1 MRRVMSIWFPDLPLD
16 RQRRMG
22 DPRVDGCF
30 AITREIKN
38 ARRVTHLSKQAKS
51 EGLHPNMSVADAR
64 AIAPHLLTQEAN
76 PERDHLLLRALWRW
90 SDSLSP
96 WAALDPPAGLFL
108 DITGCAHLFGG
119 EVDMCTYSLDKLTQ
133 LQMSAKIAV
142 CDTKAGAWGLARF
155 AEGRITISP
164 QGQTKD
170 VVSGLPLAALDIK
183 DQTLADLRR
192 TGLKTIGDLYPFKTS
207 ELARRFGLDLTQR
220 LSFVLGHQ
228 PDPVSPGAADPVYS
242 ARMTLPVPVSRAQDV
257 KEVLRKLS
265 ESVCT
270 HMETS
275 QVGARRFNF
284 TVRCV
289 DTGDHLLSVG
299 FARPCFTPGLAQQQF
314 EKPIDDL
321 RIGCGADWFRLVAA
335 NIEPVRP
342 RQIIIG
348 EEGKRRNDDTA
359 QAISTLGN
367 RLGFD
372 RIVQFTP
379 QDSHIPEREF
389 THIEAVG
396 ISKAQW
402 PEQRRERPERIFT
415 RPQRLQTLEA
425 GRPPKAFQ
433 WLKTSYRTAHA
444 KGPERLLPEWWFNG
458 DKRARDYW
466 VTTTDTGQRL
476 WLLTYPASDPPEWFI
491 AGRFA

>member
-16 RQRRMG
+16 RQRRIG
-22 DPRVDGCF
+22 DPRIDGCF

-38 ARRVTHLSKQAKS
+38 ARRLTHLTSQALS
-51 EGLHPNMSVADAR
+51 EGLHPNMRVADAR
-64 AIAPHLLTQEAN
+64 AIAPHLLTQETS

-96 WAALDPPAGLFL
+96 CAALDPPAGLFL

-119 EVDMCTYSLDKLTQ
+119 EEEMCAYTLDKLGG
-133 LQMSAKIAV
+133 LQMSAHIAV

-155 AEGRITISP
+155 KGGTTAIAP
-164 QGQTKD
+164 QGKTKD
-170 VVSGLPLAALDIK
+170 VLASLPIAALKLK
-183 DQTLADLRR
+183 DQTLTELRR
-192 TGLKTIGDLYPFKTS
+192 TGLKIISDLYPFKTS
-207 ELARRFGLDLTQR
+207 ELARRFGLELTQR
-220 LSFVLGHQ
+220 LSFALGHQ
-228 PDPVSPGAADPVYS
+228 PDPVSPGALDPVYS
-242 ARMTLPVPVSRAQDV
+242 ARLTLPVPVSRVSDV
-257 KEVLRKLS
+257 SEALNKLAV
-265 ESVCT
+265 SVCT
-270 HMETS
+270 RMAAA

-299 FARPCFTPGLAQQQF
+299 FTRPCFASDMAQQQF
-314 EKPIDDL
+314 QKPIEEL
-321 RIGCGADWFRLVAA
+321 RIGCGADWFRLVAE

-342 RQIIIG
+342 RQIIMG
-348 EEGKRRNDDTA
+348 EEGKRRGEDTA

-389 THIEAVG
+389 AHTEAG
-396 ISKAQW
+396 DTSKTTW
-402 PEQRRERPERIFT
+402 PEHHRERPERIFV
-415 RPQRLQTLEA
+415 RPQRLQTLTP

-433 WLKTSYRTAHA
+433 WRKTSYRTVRA
-444 KGPERLLPEWWFNG
+444 KGPERLLPEWWESG
-458 DKRARDYW
+458 DKRTRDYW
-466 VTTTDTGQRL
+466 ITTTDTGQRL